1 MRAPEPVNE
10 RLDEKDF
17 FDQREEVLARWQTGR
32 EVADL
37 ERGIDYQLGMPDKRR
52 ASIMLQRASTE
63 SEPLIQ
69 PRHGDTLVHDQL
81 RVMQAEVDAGAD
93 IVSIEADA
101 YTRQGRYDLAEEAL
115 ASSDTAGR
123 SMVCGY
129 PILAHGV
136 QPTRQIVEAIEGP
149 VSQRMASADS
159 RLCKEVFLASG
170 ITYVLLGA
178 LQNLAYEKDTPV
190 ATLVSNYQYEHRLY
204 GYYTER
210 GAPITLETSAT
221 LTGTLVPPCIAIT
234 TSTIDALLAARQGV
248 KHIVTSYGTCGNLA
262 QDVAALECLREIG
275 RDRLEAAGHDDVEL
289 YTVASQWMSDFPQD
303 ESAAHTVIAYGS
315 MAAGLAGADMVM
327 VKSTQEAFGVPTA
340 EAQVAGVK
348 ATKAALRLIGDQR
361 LRSEEVASEKNL
373 IRREVDAILDRSLEL
388 GDGDW
393 ARAAVRGVEAGV
405 IDVPFSP
412 SRHNAGK
419 LIPARDTNGAIRI
432 LEHGSVPLPSAVR
445 AVHRERI
452 GDRLAAFSG
461 SKSDMLAHDIF
472 SMSKRLESAADA

>member
-1 MRAPEPVNE
+1 MA
-10 RLDEKDF
+10 F
-17 FDQREEVLARWQTGR
+17 S
-32 EVADL
+32 
-37 ERGIDYQLGMPDKRR
+37 RR
-52 ASIMLQRASTE
+52 
-63 SEPLIQ
+63 
-69 PRHGDTLVHDQL
+69 
-81 RVMQAEVDAGAD
+81 
-93 IVSIEADA
+93 
-101 YTRQGRYDLAEEAL
+101 
-115 ASSDTAGR
+115 GR
-123 SMVCGY
+123 SWRRSRGRSASGW
-129 PILAHGV
+129 P
-136 QPTRQIVEAIEGP
+136 QPT
-149 VSQRMASADS
+149 S

-178 LQNLAYEKDTPV
+178 LQNLAYEKDTPI

-262 QDVAALECLREIG
+262 QDVAALECLREVG
-275 RDRLEAAGHDDVEL
+275 RERLEAAGHDDVEL

-361 LRSEEVASEKNL
+361 LRSEEVAFEKNL
-373 IRREVDAILDRSLEL
+373 IRREVDAILNRSLEL

-412 SRHNAGK
+412 SRHNAGE
-419 LIPARDTNGAIRI
+419 LIPARDVNGAIRI
-432 LEHGSVPLPSAVR
+432 LEHGNVPLPSAVR

-452 GDRLAAFSG
+452 GDRLATFSG